1 MLETTDFATINGV
14 TIHYEDTGDGPAL
27 VMLHAGIAD
36 LRMWD
41 AQVPAFSQTHRVIR
55 YDLRGFG
62 RTAKPTSAFSHRDD
76 LAGLLRQRG
85 IGSAVVVG
93 ASFGGRVAIEFALE
107 YPDMV
112 EALVLVGSALG
123 GYPFS
128 KELDVF
134 EAEIEA
140 AYEAGDYDRAAEVE
154 SVSGSMVRDE
164 RRNRSIPP
172 SAPAPTSWRAAS
184 TPRPTREASRSR

>member
-1 MLETTDFATINGV
+1 MLETSQFMTVNGID
-14 TIHYEDTGDGPAL
+14 IHYEETGVGHAL

-41 AQVPAFSQTHRVIR
+41 AQVPVFNATNRVVR

-62 RTAKPTSAFSHRDD
+62 RTAKPDTSFSHRDD

-85 IGSAVVVG
+85 IDSAVVVG

-112 EALVLVGSALG
+112 
-123 GYPFS
+123 
-128 KELDVF
+128 K
-134 EAEIEA
+134 
-140 AYEAGDYDRAAEVE
+140 
-154 SVSGSMVRDE
+154 
-164 RRNRSIPP
+164 
-172 SAPAPTSWRAAS
+172 
-184 TPRPTREASRSR
+184 